1 MKRAP
6 GSTMRTTSAGPRLR
20 CFLSSR
26 CADMRERL
34 DVKSFRATILLTGF
48 RPRLQFLAGFLLVL
62 AVVASSQFS
71 AAQGDCVVPHGIAV
85 PQVRGQI
92 FDAFGIAVPF
102 ATVTVI
108 GIDGTVQT
116 TADDTG
122 RFSFNVPAGHYV
134 FKAEAEG
141 FSYSSA
147 ELKVGRSWQSVLG
160 RQNLKVMLG
169 FGNTYCP
176 WVTTSRQKFEAAA
189 DANMSRL
196 KKSAQIS
203 DASQT
208 DDSSS
213 IGGAVPAKEISETNK
228 TAPMKD
234 TPQSKETSQ
243 THATQ
248 K

>member
-1 MKRAP
+1 MN
-6 GSTMRTTSAGPRLR
+6 T
-20 CFLSSR
+20 
-26 CADMRERL
+26 
-34 DVKSFRATILLTGF
+34 
-48 RPRLQFLAGFLLVL
+48 RLQSRSDAGAHLFAILAIVLVGS
-62 AVVASSQFS
+62 AHVV
-71 AAQGDCVVPHGIAV
+71 AQGDCVVPHGVAV

-122 RFSFNVPAGHYV
+122 HFSFNVPAGHYV

-147 ELKVGRSWQSVLG
+147 ELKVGRSWQSVIG

-169 FGNTYCP
+169 FGETYCP

-189 DANMSRL
+189 DANMTRL
-196 KKSAQIS
+196 KKSAQIM

-213 IGGAVPAKEISETNK
+213 TGGAVPTKEISETKK

>member
-1 MKRAP
+1 MRRSNSIP
-6 GSTMRTTSAGPRLR
+6 GIGPVAML
-20 CFLSSR
+20 
-26 CADMRERL
+26 
-34 DVKSFRATILLTGF
+34 ILAAMGF
-48 RPRLQFLAGFLLVL
+48 FSIVSPLAM
-62 AVVASSQFS
+62 
-71 AAQGDCVVPHGIAV
+71 AQGNCIVPHGVAV

-102 ATVTVI
+102 ATVTVL
-108 GIDGTVQT
+108 GIDGALQT
-116 TADDTG
+116 TADNTG

-147 ELKVGRSWQSVLG
+147 ELKVGRSLETVLG

-169 FGNTYCP
+169 FGDTYCP
-176 WVTTSRQKFEAAA
+176 WVTTSKQKFERTA

-196 KKSAQIS
+196 KKSAQVM

-213 IGGAVPAKEISETNK
+213 SGGTLPAKEISETKK

>member
-1 MKRAP
+1 
-6 GSTMRTTSAGPRLR
+6 MRTTSAGPRLR
-20 CFLSSR
+20 CFLGSS
-26 CADMRERL
+26 
-34 DVKSFRATILLTGF
+34 IL
-48 RPRLQFLAGFLLVL
+48 AIVL
-62 AVVASSQFS
+62 VASSS
-71 AAQGDCVVPHGIAV
+71 ALAQSDCIVPHGVAV

-102 ATVTVI
+102 ATVTVL
-108 GIDGTVQT
+108 GIDGAVQT

-122 RFSFNVPAGHYV
+122 HFSFNVPAGHYV

-147 ELKVGRSWQSVLG
+147 ELKVGRSWESVIG

-169 FGNTYCP
+169 FGDTYCP
-176 WVTTSRQKFEAAA
+176 LVTTSKQKFEAAA

-196 KKSAQIS
+196 KKSAQIL

-213 IGGAVPAKEISETNK
+213 IGGAVPAKEISETTK